1 MSFLFTTNCCGNNNV
16 TTTTTSSIS
25 SVSSVTTPTVVQNVE
40 VTNPSSTTTTTTTSD
55 TSGLANTTS
64 GITISKSTTTTETQD
79 CVNPFVYGCKK
90 VTFKLKDRSS
100 TWSTENL
107 NSACN
112 CCGLNNSTFKHL
124 MLNNQMIDYLLN
136 EFNGQENYRPILK
149 QPVSPVLA
157 LTLCLLNENFFKNEI
172 LHNYI
177 SSSEPQ
183 VYAWDETVTNK
194 EMIAEEADGTNRC
207 NLGLRYVKALPGY
220 KHIRPVKIYHGYNKI
235 LKGVDY
241 PVYEGPGFFPS
252 YNFKIGEENFIVESD
267 KDYKNDIMLNKPCD
281 SYLVRQGFI
290 KKLSKD
296 FSGDIKTSYF
306 ETIRGGYGYGAMCI
320 GAFLNSSKFDMVTLA
335 NLAYGILFAQDS
347 GMVLQDAISVVN
359 QLQGSVNPTLTGIDA
374 SLTSTVEFLKNIEMM
389 GVFYLL
395 SIITSSF
402 SNYPMFYLPMS
413 SNIRKVFDI
422 GFKMG
427 ESYNNFKTFIQQYQQ
442 STAGSELFSIYLPT
456 IINKNGTLTSG
467 SVNLLSTAANFLDI
481 SGLETKLFDDV
492 LCIDDT
498 LKIIQDLKTFINPV
512 YGYKISDFIISGIN
526 KCLTNNILNAIEKFN
541 EEKEDSDKMDV
552 FKNEIPCD
560 FNIAVRN
567 DNGYNLKY
575 NNPIYIDGSIYDSI
589 NLNQTKYLENKIDED
604 MKSIQKY
611 YFNFTYDQV
620 DYELIVI
627 VEDSTDYY
635 LINDNKINIDLKGLK
650 TVIHRTDW
658 KEITNDI
665 YITTNLDLSFIKC
678 LIDYIQEDNEYYK
691 YLKKINWS
699 LKLNDTTK
707 FIILSNQ
714 KSQLGGYIGYMCYT
728 TNYNSETQGGG
739 TSSALPTENFNN
751 DAALLSIQGDISNVI
766 YYINRQSYY
775 ECTAVYNKCLE
786 LFMINNFNVY
796 NAMSDIENQ
805 TTDETRRE
813 AIEDFIWKYAL
824 ASSKISIINSFYDS
838 YTTNSSYDKNIQN
851 NYLNI
856 FKDLIKEYVD
866 ITVSY
871 CY

>member
-25 SVSSVTTPTVVQNVE
+25 SVSSVTTPIVVQNVE

-55 TSGLANTTS
+55 TSGLANTTR

-172 LHNYI
+172 LWKYI
-177 SSSEPQ
+177 NSEDPQ
-183 VYAWDETVTNK
+183 VYAWDETLTNK
-194 EMIAEEADGTNRC
+194 EMTDGMTDGVC
-207 NLGLRYVKALPGY
+207 NLGLTYTKALPGY
-220 KHIRPVKIYHGYNKI
+220 KNIRPVKIYYGQKCTDMEPNSPC
-235 LKGVDY
+235 LG
-241 PVYEGPGFFPS
+241 ETGFFPS
-252 YNFKIGEENFIVESD
+252 YDFKTGTINYI
-267 KDYKNDIMLNKPCD
+267 YKNESPYTLLSKPCD
-281 SYLVRQGFI
+281 SYIVRQGFI

-296 FSGDIKTSYF
+296 FCGDIKTSYF

-359 QLQGSVNPTLTGIDA
+359 QLQGTVNPTLTGIDV

-413 SNIRKVFDI
+413 SNIRKIYDI

-456 IINKNGTLTSG
+456 IINKNGTLTTG
-467 SVNLLSTAANFLDI
+467 SVNLLSTTASFLDI
-481 SGLETKLFDDV
+481 SGLETKLFDDI

-498 LKIIQDLKTFINPV
+498 LKIIQDLKLFVNPT

-541 EEKEDSDKMDV
+541 KGDEDSDKADIL
-552 FKNEIPCD
+552 KQEIPCD
-560 FNIAVRN
+560 FNIAVRS

-575 NNPIYIDGSIYDSI
+575 NNPIYIDGSVYDSI
-589 NLNQTKYLENKIDED
+589 NLNQTKYLENKIDDD
-604 MKSIQKY
+604 MKSIEKY
-611 YFNFTYDQV
+611 YFNFTYEKV
-620 DYELIVI
+620 DYELMVI
-627 VEDSTDYY
+627 INNSTDYY
-635 LINDNKINIDLKGLK
+635 LINDNKININLQGLE
-650 TVIHRTDW
+650 TVINRTDR
-658 KEITNDI
+658 KEIEESI
-665 YITTNLDLSFIKC
+665 YIDNDLSLSFIKC
-678 LIDYIQEDNEYYK
+678 QIDFQEDNEYYK

-699 LKLNDTTK
+699 LKLNDKTQ
-707 FIILSNQ
+707 FIILKNNTS
-714 KSQLGGYIGYMCYT
+714 SYGGYTGYMSYRKA
-728 TNYNSETQGGG
+728 Y
-739 TSSALPTENFNN
+739 SADSQSIISTGAFSTENFHNE
-751 DAALLSIQGDISNVI
+751 DAMLLIQGDISNVI
-766 YYINRQSYY
+766 YYIHRQSYY
-775 ECTAVYNKCLE
+775 ECTQVYNKCLE
-786 LFMINNFNVY
+786 LFNINNFNVY
-796 NAMSDIENQ
+796 NGLSDIENN
-805 TTDETRRE
+805 TTLESRRE